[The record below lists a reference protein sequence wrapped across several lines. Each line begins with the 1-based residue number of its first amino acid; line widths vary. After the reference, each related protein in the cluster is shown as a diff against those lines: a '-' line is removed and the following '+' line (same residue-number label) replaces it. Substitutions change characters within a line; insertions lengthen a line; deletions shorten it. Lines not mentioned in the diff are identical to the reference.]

1 MSGLSGWVF
10 GVVATVVAFILWILT
25 AFILAFIQ
33 EPDMRF
39 FYAVS
44 SGFLT
49 MLSFIGFIHMDEKH
63 WINFPNSYYDVLG
76 PAWTVAAIIITFC
89 VLIYS

>member
-10 GVVATVVAFILWILT
+10 GVGATVVAFILWLLVLLS
-25 AFILAFIQ
+25 LAFIK
-33 EPDMRF
+33 EPDMRY
-39 FYAVS
+39 FYAMS

-49 MLSFIGFIHMDEKH
+49 MLSFIGLTHMDEKH

-76 PAWTVAAIIITFC
+76 PAWVIAAVIITFS
-89 VLIYS
+89 VLIFS